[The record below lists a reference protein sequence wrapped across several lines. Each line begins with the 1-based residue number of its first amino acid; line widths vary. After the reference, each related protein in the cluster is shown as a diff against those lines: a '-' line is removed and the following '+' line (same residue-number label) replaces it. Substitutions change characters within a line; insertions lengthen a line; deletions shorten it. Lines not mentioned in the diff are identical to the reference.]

1 MSGMTLRHT
10 ALFLFASVLA
20 STVFALSAGEPR
32 RSHLFAMTSSS
43 VLQAQDDPHRIKLP
57 VIEGHDQRFRRLSVA
72 QGLSQTRASAIV
84 QDNLGFLWFGTQ
96 YGLDRYDGYKFKIFA
111 REPGRS
117 NSLSG
122 VFVRSLFK
130 DRDGILWVGCDQYLD
145 KFDSAT
151 ETFTHYSVK
160 AKGENGPGATV
171 NHISQGRSGILWL
184 STKEGLYSL
193 DPTTGMIERFVHDPK
208 DPHSLSSNVI
218 QSTGEDREGTLWVGT
233 IEGLDA
239 YNPATRTVSLHIPAH
254 GEGREVS
261 FFEDSF
267 GVFWIFHAAGGG
279 GLSVY
284 DRRTNKL
291 SHYVF
296 DPPAGSKADATG
308 FVDMLEDRDKNLWLA
323 SATDGLYRFDRQHQR
338 FIRYRNEPNNGESLG
353 DDQLLTLLQDR
364 EGNIWIGLQQMAPNY
379 FATRPTAFERFVHQ
393 PGTVNSLGASLVSNI
408 FEDHKGILWISSS
421 TSLNRIDRK
430 TGENRLV
437 FKGINEAEVHA
448 MMEDSAGVLWGGTA
462 GLGIQQIDQATGLF
476 KTHLSKLFDASNADG
491 QPITRLLADRDGTM
505 WATSWDGLR
514 RFDLV
519 HQRYTL
525 YRPTMQV
532 AAEYYDMARD
542 AQGILWL
549 GSKVG
554 LQRFDPAS
562 GEFKVYTHHA
572 DDPHSL
578 SDPQVD
584 SVHFDRSG
592 TMWVGTQDGL
602 DKFDAKTESFEIYR
616 DKDGLPGNVVNC
628 ILSDEHDNLWM
639 STNNGLSKFDR
650 LSGHFRNYSVAD
662 GLSGADL
669 TGWGACF
676 KSRSGEMF
684 FGGFSGATAF
694 YPDKVVDSTDVPT
707 IVLTDFTLSGVPV
720 EVGPRSLL
728 ERAISST
735 DKLTLS
741 HRQDIFSIE
750 FSALSYLNAATNR
763 YRYRL
768 DGLDK
773 DWHEVD
779 GDQRQ
784 ASYTTLPS
792 GTYTFRVQGS
802 IRGGPWS
809 EPGTTLQITV
819 LPPWWNTW
827 WFRTFYITVTLLVLW
842 SAYRLHLRQIAL
854 QHNIRLQERLAER
867 SRIARELHDTL
878 LQGFQG
884 LMLLFQGVMK
894 TLPGDAPARQMME
907 VVMDRG
913 DQVLLEGRQS
923 VRDLREDATTADDL
937 ADSLKRCGEEFAQD
951 HETRFS
957 FGVVGTPRSF
967 DPILC
972 NEASRIGRE
981 ALTNAFL
988 HSGATKIETEIAYK
1002 NSGVSLTVRDDGRG
1016 IDQKIL
1022 DGGRPGHWGLRG
1034 MRERAREIGAEL
1046 CIRSRPGD
1054 GTEVVLT
1061 IPAKVAYPDNRKEPF
1076 WRRIQLSLNGRKE
1089 G

>member
-1 MSGMTLRHT
+1 VATSRRTVRHVAWCVLT
-10 ALFLFASVLA
+10 CVLA
-20 STVFALSAGEPR
+20 STVFALSVGEPG
-32 RSHLFAMTSSS
+32 RSQLETTFSKP
-43 VLQAQDDPHRIKLP
+43 VLQAQDDPHSLKLP
-57 VIEGHDQRFRRLSVA
+57 IVEGHDLRFRRLSVA
-72 QGLSQTRASAIV
+72 QGLSQTRVSAIV

-96 YGLDRYDGYKFKIFA
+96 YGLDRYDGYKFKVFA

-160 AKGENGPGATV
+160 AKGENSPGATV
-171 NHISQGRSGILWL
+171 NHISQGRSGVLWL

-193 DPTTGMIERFVHDPK
+193 EPTTGVIERYVHDPK
-208 DPHSLSSNVI
+208 DPRSLSSNEI
-218 QSTGEDREGTLWVGT
+218 QSTGEDREGKLWVST

-239 YNPATRTVSLHIPAH
+239 YNPATKTVSLHIPEH
-254 GEGREVS
+254 GEGRQVS
-261 FFEDSF
+261 FLEDSF

-296 DPPAGSKADATG
+296 DPPPGSKADATG
-308 FVDMLEDRDKNLWLA
+308 FVYMLEDRDKNLWLA
-323 SATDGLYRFDRQHQR
+323 SATDGLYEFDRKHQR
-338 FIRYRNEPNNGESLG
+338 FIRYRNEPNNGESLS

-364 EGNIWIGLQQMAPNY
+364 EGNIWVGLEQLAPNY
-379 FATRPTAFERFVHQ
+379 FSTKPTAFERFVHQ
-393 PGTVNSLGASLVSNI
+393 PGTANSLGASLVSSI
-408 FEDHKGILWISSS
+408 YEDHKAILWISSS
-421 TSLNRIDRK
+421 ASLNRMNRR

-437 FKGINEAEVHA
+437 FRGINEAEIYS
-448 MMEDSAGVLWGGTA
+448 MMEDSAGVLWAGTA
-462 GLGIQQIDQATGLF
+462 GQGIRQIEQATGQF
-476 KTHLSKLFDASNADG
+476 KPHISKLFDLSNADG
-491 QPITRLLADRDGTM
+491 QPVTRLLADRDGTM
-505 WATSWDGLR
+505 WATTWDGLR
-514 RFDLV
+514 HFDFARS
-519 HQRYTL
+519 RYTL
-525 YRPTMQV
+525 YRPPMQV

-542 AQGILWL
+542 AKGILWL

-554 LQRFDPAS
+554 LQRFDPATGS
-562 GEFKVYTHHA
+562 FKVYTHHA

-584 SVHFDRSG
+584 AVYFDRSG

-602 DKFDAKTESFEIYR
+602 DKFDPKTESFEIYR
-616 DKDGLPGNVVNC
+616 EKEGLPGNVINC
-628 ILSDEHDNLWM
+628 ILSDARNNLWM
-639 STNNGLSKFDR
+639 STNNGLSRFDR
-650 LSGHFRNYSVAD
+650 VSGHFRNYSVAD

-676 KSRSGEMF
+676 KSRTGEMF

-694 YPDKVVDSTDVPT
+694 YPDKVVDSAEAPT
-707 IVLTDFTLSGVPV
+707 IVLTDFSLSGTPV
-720 EVGPRSLL
+720 GVGPHSLL
-728 ERAISST
+728 EKAISST

-741 HRQDIFSIE
+741 HRQNIFSIE
-750 FSALSYLNAATNR
+750 FSALSYLNSATNR
-763 YRYRL
+763 YRYKL

-773 DWHEVD
+773 DWHEVN

-792 GTYTFRVQGS
+792 ATYTFRVQGS
-802 IRGGPWS
+802 VSGGPWG
-809 EPGTTLQITV
+809 EPGTILQITV

-827 WFRTFYITVTLLVLW
+827 WFRTLYITTALLVLW

-884 LMLLFQGVMK
+884 LMLLFQGVIK
-894 TLPGDAPARQMME
+894 TLPADAHARQLME
-907 VVMDRG
+907 IVMDRG

-923 VRDLREDATTADDL
+923 VRDLREDATTAEDL
-937 ADSLKRCGEEFAQD
+937 AESLKRCGQEFAQD
-951 HETRFS
+951 HEIPFS
-957 FGVVGTPRSF
+957 FGVIGTPRSF

-988 HSGATKIETEIAYK
+988 HSGATRIEAEIAYR
-1002 NSGVSLTVRDDGRG
+1002 NSCVSLTVRDDGRG
-1016 IDQKIL
+1016 IDQRIL
-1022 DGGRPGHWGLRG
+1022 DGGRSGHWGLRG
-1034 MRERAREIGAEL
+1034 MRERAAEIGAEL
-1046 CIRSRPGD
+1046 VISSRPGA

-1061 IPAKVAYPDNRKEPF
+1061 IPTKVA
-1076 WRRIQLSLNGRKE
+1076 
-1089 G
+1089 